1 LVTICPQLEPFS
13 RDCVGLCVPSWIVC
27 KRPRTVA
34 AIEISTNSPGGLVMP
49 IVLVSNEAN
58 ANDKFNWQDITGVQ
72 YHYPNGYRNLVRP
85 GERFIYY
92 PGMRRADGRR
102 APAEYFGCGTIGD
115 IRRDASIPETAPKGR
130 WAWYCTI
137 LDYLP
142 FSPAVPAKINE
153 EFFETIPS
161 NAWRNG
167 VRALDEATYQQIV
180 AAAGLQ
186 IEPPTRPV
194 PTAPPQM
201 PMLEEVTIPAATT
214 DDLLVPN
221 APSTGADYG
230 RSTHNNSGRRYS
242 RHSTIIGKRAEEIA
256 LAWVK
261 QALPL
266 AREVRWVSD
275 QGETPGWDIEVT
287 DEHGTVLA
295 LEVKGASGRAFLNF
309 ELTPGELKASQQL
322 GSRYWL
328 LLVADCLGQSPRLQ
342 VVKDPYA
349 MITSGH
355 LKIVPSGYCVSARAQ
370 SGKVVAEEAP
380 NCTDLPIA

>member
-1 LVTICPQLEPFS
+1 
-13 RDCVGLCVPSWIVC
+13 
-27 KRPRTVA
+27 
-34 AIEISTNSPGGLVMP
+34 MP

-72 YHYPNGYRNLVRP
+72 YHYPNGYRNMIRP

-92 PGMRRADGRR
+92 RGMRRADGRR
-102 APAEYFGCGTIGD
+102 VPAEYFGCGTIGD
-115 IRRDASIPETAPKGR
+115 IRRDASIPDTTPKGR

-142 FSPAVPAKINE
+142 FTPPIPAKINDR
-153 EFFETIPS
+153 FFETIPT

-167 VRALDEATYQQIV
+167 VRALDEPTYQQII
-180 AAAGLQ
+180 AAAGLHT
-186 IEPPTRPV
+186 EPRPI

-201 PMLEEVTIPAATT
+201 PRLEEVTIPAATA
-214 DDLLVPN
+214 DDLLVPT
-221 APSTGADYG
+221 APSTGADEG
-230 RSTHNNSGRRYS
+230 RSAHNNSNRRYS
-242 RHSTIIGKRAEEIA
+242 RHSTIIGKRAEAIA

-261 QALPL
+261 KALPL
-266 AREVRWVSD
+266 ARQVRWVAD

-287 DEHGTVLA
+287 DEHGTVLS

-309 ELTPGELKASQQL
+309 ELTPGELRASQQL

-342 VVKDPYA
+342 VIKDPYA
-349 MITSGH
+349 RITSGH
-355 LKIVPSGYCVSARAQ
+355 LELVPSGYRVSARAQ
-370 SGKVVAEEAP
+370 SGSTEVAEAASD
-380 NCTDLPIA
+380 CADLPIARSDH